1 MAREHTLS
9 TCGTLRR
16 RLSALTFALT
26 LGLLLCVA
34 GPGGVEAAGLRDR
47 LAAHEGDWY
56 ASVLAGPTHL
66 EDKGSLV
73 GYKFGPAVSLAVGRR
88 MSKYLRLDVEGF
100 YQRNEIDRGDSSPLF
115 FGGRERTVGAL
126 ANLYFDLPFFYGFR
140 PYIGGGVGWANV
152 QSRADWG
159 LLPIPGLRRD
169 TVTKD
174 TAAYQ
179 LVAGASYALTP
190 QIELDF
196 RGRYFG
202 AVTSDIRL
210 GLSEISEAEHF
221 SGLVG
226 LRFNWAPRSTSL
238 SSRWRKHRLKSP

>member
-1 MAREHTLS
+1 MS

-16 RLSALTFALT
+16 RLSALT
-26 LGLLLCVA
+26 LGLLLCA
-34 GPGGVEAAGLRDR
+34 ACPGGAGAASLRNM
-47 LAAHEGDWY
+47 LNAHKGDWY

-66 EDKGSLV
+66 EEKGDFI

-100 YQRNEIDRGDSSPLF
+100 YQRNEVDRGDSSLIVY
-115 FGGRERTVGAL
+115 GGRERTVGAL
-126 ANLYFDLPFFYGFR
+126 ANLYLDLPFFYGFR

-152 QSRADWG
+152 HSRVDSG
-159 LLPIPGLRRD
+159 FVFFGVRRD

-174 TAAYQ
+174 TLAYQ

-190 QIELDF
+190 HIELDF

-202 AVTSDIRL
+202 AVTNDIRY
-210 GLSEISEAEHF
+210 GSSEISEAEHF

-226 LRFNWAPRSTSL
+226 LRFNWSPRTTSL